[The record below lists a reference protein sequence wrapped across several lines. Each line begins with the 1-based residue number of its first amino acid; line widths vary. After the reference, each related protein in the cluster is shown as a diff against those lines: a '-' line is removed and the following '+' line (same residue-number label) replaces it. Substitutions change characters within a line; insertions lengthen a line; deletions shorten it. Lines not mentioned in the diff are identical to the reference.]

1 VGRHRYAPLVARE
14 EKVTEEK
21 ECEGLMSSDLTASL
35 GFLYA
40 VFARFR
46 FIEGNEMD
54 LLMILGTIAF
64 FLVAIAY
71 TIACDK
77 LK

>member
-1 VGRHRYAPLVARE
+1 
-14 EKVTEEK
+14 
-21 ECEGLMSSDLTASL
+21 M
-35 GFLYA
+35 
-40 VFARFR
+40 RFS
-46 FIEGNEMD
+46 EMD

-71 TIACDK
+71 TLACDK

>member
-1 VGRHRYAPLVARE
+1 MPYLLHFELSR
-14 EKVTEEK
+14 T
-21 ECEGLMSSDLTASL
+21 D
-35 GFLYA
+35 
-40 VFARFR
+40 
-46 FIEGNEMD
+46 MD

-64 FLVAIAY
+64 FIVAIAY